1 LTPQLKLETGDEM
14 SLRDRINDDMKIAMK
29 ARDSERL
36 SAIRL
41 LTSALK
47 QREVDERIEITDE
60 VVLAVIEKMLKQRK
74 DSIAQYTAGKR
85 LDLVAKEQF
94 EVGVLQ
100 VYMPAQLS
108 DAQLAA
114 ILDGVI
120 AEVGATSAKDMG
132 KVMNAL
138 RPKVA
143 GRADIGK
150 LSGAVKARLG

>member
-1 LTPQLKLETGDEM
+1 
-14 SLRDRINDDMKIAMK
+14 
-29 ARDSERL
+29 
-36 SAIRL
+36 
-41 LTSALK
+41 LK
-47 QREVDERIEITDE
+47 QREVDERIEITDDI
-60 VVLAVIEKMLKQRK
+60 VLAVIEKMLKQRK
-74 DSIAQYTAGKR
+74 DSIDQYTAGNR

-108 DAQLAA
+108 DGELAA

-143 GRADIGK
+143 GRADMGK
-150 LSGAVKARLG
+150 LSGVVKARLG